1 MSIIDFSQKHCRRF
15 GYEREADHSMI
26 LEWASIQIN
35 AGVELPDLEEAS
47 KQLLKS
53 TQTTFTREQHLQRL
67 NTILGVV
74 TDRKRTYAA
83 KACSHGPRCPIC
95 RDARGVVS
103 VPLLRQVDC
112 GIWTGRQT
120 QAVVCNCPD
129 GFRWSNT
136 RNAKDQAMMT
146 LGEYERKNPLWRSQL
161 RDRDEQANAKNLN
174 LERARELD
182 GKGVSKLDQ
191 SLANILARL
200 QPKS

>member
-83 KACSHGPRCPIC
+83 KAYSQGPRCPIC

-120 QAVVCNCPD
+120 QAVVCTCPD

-146 LGEYERKNPLWRSQL
+146 LGEYERRNPLWRSQL
-161 RDRDEQANAKNLN
+161 RDCDEQANAKNLN